1 MNEGDRNLDST
12 DSAPSPEWEAIAR
25 HLAGEASTPGTERIE
40 SLLAASP
47 QDRAL
52 VTALDTVISAG
63 TDDIPRDLDVDGALG
78 KVKARRDAVSGVI
91 PLKPRSRWR
100 IPMPALAAAALFAV
114 VVASMMTYR
123 NRPVERGA
131 KPASRMLATGVGI
144 RDSLTLT
151 DGTRVIL
158 GPMSS
163 VTVEAGYGEKTRGVE
178 IRGDAWFDVVHDS
191 RKPFTV
197 HAGNAAIV
205 DVGTTFVVRSDSPDG
220 VAVSVST
227 GSVSLRHLNSPAR
240 QGVILKAGDVGI
252 LDNGGQVIARRGMA
266 SEDDVAWMQ
275 GRLVF
280 HDASLGEVIASMRK
294 WYGIEIQASDSALAG
309 RHLTATFA
317 GESADRA
324 LEVIRLALGVDVIRH
339 GDTAVVRP
347 SKGSV
352 R

>member
-1 MNEGDRNLDST
+1 
-12 DSAPSPEWEAIAR
+12 
-25 HLAGEASTPGTERIE
+25 
-40 SLLAASP
+40 
-47 QDRAL
+47 
-52 VTALDTVISAG
+52 
-63 TDDIPRDLDVDGALG
+63 
-78 KVKARRDAVSGVI
+78 
-91 PLKPRSRWR
+91 
-100 IPMPALAAAALFAV
+100 MPALAAAALFAV

-266 SEDDVAWMQ
+266 SDDDMAWMQ
-275 GRLVF
+275 GKLVF

-294 WYGIEIQASDSALAG
+294 WYGIEIQASDPALAG